1 MADMVYFL
9 GTTDT
14 SMVLTSLIITHPL
27 EEKKKIKRKVN
38 LKMKNISKV
47 YLPQLV
53 PYINGW

>member
-27 EEKKKIKRKVN
+27 EEKKKSKGKS
-38 LKMKNISKV
+38 ISK
-47 YLPQLV
+47 
-53 PYINGW
+53 

>member
-27 EEKKKIKRKVN
+27 EEKKIKRKVN

>member
-27 EEKKKIKRKVN
+27 EEKKNHKESQSQN
-38 LKMKNISKV
+38 EE
-47 YLPQLV
+47 Y
-53 PYINGW
+53 